1 MSNTFEGDAIVAN
14 LIDKLAGQGLGK
26 YTELIRKISA
36 PCISLQ
42 KEDAAG
48 PLAPGASKFG
58 GAPDLPPGTDIPAV
72 GGRPLALLAQ
82 INLSDLE
89 IAGLEH
95 PFPKRGILSFYYDTE
110 NQPWGSGEED
120 ERDGWRVQFFDG
132 DPTQLERIEVPE
144 DAMLPEFAVSFEAA
158 ESIDAD
164 ALIDMDFDDDDAEEI
179 FELVENGEPK
189 HQMLG
194 FPFAVQN
201 PVFME
206 TAHYCDGVEDWDEAE
221 KAADDYVLLFQM
233 DSDDDLDAMWG
244 DMGMLYFSIKK
255 EDLAD
260 GRFDRTKMIMQCS

>member
-1 MSNTFEGDAIVAN
+1 MVN
-14 LIDKLAGQGLGK
+14 LVDKLAGQGLEQ
-26 YTELIRKISA
+26 YTELIRKLSA
-36 PCISLQ
+36 RCISIQ

-58 GAPDLPPGTDIPAV
+58 GAPDLPPGTDIP
-72 GGRPLALLAQ
+72 GSDGRPLTLLAQ

-89 IAGLEH
+89 IAGIAH
-95 PFPKRGILSFYYDTE
+95 PFPARGILSFYYDIE
-110 NQPWGSGEED
+110 EQPWGGDEED
-120 ERDGWRVQFFDG
+120 RDGWRVMFYEG
-132 DPTQLERIEVPE
+132 DPAELERAEVPE
-144 DAMLPEFAVSFEAA
+144 DRMLPEYAASFEAA

-164 ALIDMDFDDDDAEEI
+164 ELIDLDIDDDDAEGI
-179 FELVENGEPK
+179 FELLENGEPK

-244 DMGMLYFSIKK
+244 DMGILYFSIKK
-255 EDLAD
+255 EDLEAE
-260 GRFDRTKMIMQCS
+260 RFDRTKMIMQCS

>member
-1 MSNTFEGDAIVAN
+1 MSSLIEQLAAKGLSRYEKTIRELVGVAVCV
-14 LIDKLAGQGLGK
+14 K
-26 YTELIRKISA
+26 
-36 PCISLQ
+36 

-58 GAPDLPPGTDIPAV
+58 GAPDLPPNADLPQNN
-72 GGRPLALLAQ
+72 GRPLTLLAQ
-82 INLSDLE
+82 INLTDLG
-89 IAGLEH
+89 IAGIDH
-95 PFPKRGILSFYYDTE
+95 PFPKSGVLSFYYDVE
-110 NQPWGSGEED
+110 EQPWGSGEE
-120 ERDGWRVQFFDG
+120 EELSGWRVLFYDG
-132 DPTQLERIEVPE
+132 DPAKLERVEVPE
-144 DAMLPEFAVSFEAA
+144 DSMLPEFAASFGQM
-158 ESIDAD
+158 ESVDTD
-164 ALIDMDFDDDDAEEI
+164 ALIEMDFDDDDAEEI
-179 FELVENGEPK
+179 FGVLENGEPK

-233 DSDDDLDAMWG
+233 DSDDDLDVMWG

-255 EDLAD
+255 EDLAA